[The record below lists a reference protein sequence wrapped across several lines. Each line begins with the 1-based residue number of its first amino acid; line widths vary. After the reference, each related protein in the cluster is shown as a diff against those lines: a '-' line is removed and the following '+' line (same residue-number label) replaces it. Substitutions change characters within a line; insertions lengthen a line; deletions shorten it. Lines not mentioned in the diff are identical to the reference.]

1 MGSQGINRKGWS
13 GSLHCAGEGGNIS
26 WTGAV
31 EAAAPDARSQPMA
44 SLDDLAQ
51 PVSMPWLS
59 FSGDC
64 LEPRPSTGQTLAT
77 VLTSKHG
84 RVPVWNFL
92 PQVSRESGSRRL
104 ATGLGE
110 LFTEDEIPRASDE
123 RLLNQKWLEGSLSTE
138 GPLGAGLRPWKLKAI
153 PRCATLRPPSPTL
166 IPSLPLPPLI

>member
-1 MGSQGINRKGWS
+1 MANRSRPTPKSDEEEWEQTLVVRGRGVQDRQPTSGYCCIRANFVSLCNLINLGSQVMR
-13 GSLHCAGEGGNIS
+13 
-26 WTGAV
+26 
-31 EAAAPDARSQPMA
+31 M
-44 SLDDLAQ
+44 
-51 PVSMPWLS
+51 
-59 FSGDC
+59 
-64 LEPRPSTGQTLAT
+64 QTLAT